1 MKTKLKVLISKPD
14 GELLDSF
21 WVVAHS
27 DKDIRNVI
35 SDQLNVF
42 DDEAEIDY
50 CLHHEGII
58 LDALEED
65 FETYKAKF

>member
-14 GELLDSF
+14 GELLDTM

-27 DKDIRNVI
+27 DGDVRNVI

-42 DDEAEIDY
+42 DDEAEVDY
-50 CLHHEGII
+50 CLQHENVI

-65 FETYKAKF
+65 FESYKAKF